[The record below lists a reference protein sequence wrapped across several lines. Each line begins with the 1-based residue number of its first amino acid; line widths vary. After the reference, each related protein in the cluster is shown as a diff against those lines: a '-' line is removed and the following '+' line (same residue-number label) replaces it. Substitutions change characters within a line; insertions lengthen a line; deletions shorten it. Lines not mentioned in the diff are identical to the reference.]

1 MRGFSQ
7 FGINAN
13 LCCYVCVCLSVDIA
27 LKLLLYRTS
36 TEKYNET
43 YRQTESDIFVVVAC
57 CACEWNRQ
65 HLTLITVIPCVREY
79 MYTQIYLN
87 IHTNTHVCTFV
98 MCLLCGCFLY
108 LCNCSLLSF
117 SPIYCNCVVARS
129 RAEKAVSLLIIR
141 RHMCACIC
149 AYLCGNVFY
158 NV

>member
-57 CACEWNRQ
+57 CACE
-65 HLTLITVIPCVREY
+65 
-79 MYTQIYLN
+79 
-87 IHTNTHVCTFV
+87 
-98 MCLLCGCFLY
+98 
-108 LCNCSLLSF
+108 
-117 SPIYCNCVVARS
+117 
-129 RAEKAVSLLIIR
+129 
-141 RHMCACIC
+141 
-149 AYLCGNVFY
+149 
-158 NV
+158 